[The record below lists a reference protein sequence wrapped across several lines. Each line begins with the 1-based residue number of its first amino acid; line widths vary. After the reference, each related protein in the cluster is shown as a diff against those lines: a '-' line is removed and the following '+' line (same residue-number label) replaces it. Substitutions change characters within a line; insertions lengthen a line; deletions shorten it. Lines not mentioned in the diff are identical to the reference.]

1 MRRLPNNQMEFNIGL
16 GVKAHSLDVV
26 ADIIGTMRMQKIIEI
41 TENVQPNEKER
52 IEQLDKELHI
62 QPEKSGFFNSAGC
75 GLCACLNRVLN
86 VGLLLSTA
94 NPANSP
100 TCKFKNSDGLITSRS
115 CIVSDLPKV
124 FPNFLVLRP
133 SLDVIYTLSAF
144 PNCLERISAVLLLAT
159 LP

>member
-62 QPEKSGFFNSAGC
+62 LISPACNNRSQSRKSRASSILRA
-75 GLCACLNRVLN
+75 A
-86 VGLLLSTA
+86 
-94 NPANSP
+94 
-100 TCKFKNSDGLITSRS
+100 
-115 CIVSDLPKV
+115 V
-124 FPNFLVLRP
+124 FVPV
-133 SLDVIYTLSAF
+133 
-144 PNCLERISAVLLLAT
+144 
-159 LP
+159 

>member
-62 QPEKSGFFNSAGC
+62 LTIEEKIVL
-75 GLCACLNRVLN
+75 GLNPYNLNEED
-86 VGLLLSTA
+86 A
-94 NPANSP
+94 NTIRQSVIDKVILYKPN
-100 TCKFKNSDGLITSRS
+100 KNYNFSKTFVFRNYLECEVFDIS
-115 CIVSDLPKV
+115 VSL
-124 FPNFLVLRP
+124 
-133 SLDVIYTLSAF
+133 Y
-144 PNCLERISAVLLLAT
+144 
-159 LP
+159 

>member
-62 QPEKSGFFNSAGC
+62 LTIEEKIVL
-75 GLCACLNRVLN
+75 GLNPYNLNEEDANTIRQSVIDKVIRLYAPFYLYHISPACNNR
-86 VGLLLSTA
+86 SQ
-94 NPANSP
+94 
-100 TCKFKNSDGLITSRS
+100 SRKS
-115 CIVSDLPKV
+115 RASSILRAAV
-124 FPNFLVLRP
+124 FVPV
-133 SLDVIYTLSAF
+133 
-144 PNCLERISAVLLLAT
+144 
-159 LP
+159 

>member
-62 QPEKSGFFNSAGC
+62 LTIEEKIVLGLNPYNLNEEDANTIRQSVIDKVIRLYAPILKKFNKE
-75 GLCACLNRVLN
+75 N
-86 VGLLLSTA
+86 
-94 NPANSP
+94 
-100 TCKFKNSDGLITSRS
+100 
-115 CIVSDLPKV
+115 
-124 FPNFLVLRP
+124 
-133 SLDVIYTLSAF
+133 
-144 PNCLERISAVLLLAT
+144 E
-159 LP
+159 

>member
-62 QPEKSGFFNSAGC
+62 LTIEEKSY
-75 GLCACLNRVLN
+75 LD
-86 VGLLLSTA
+86 STHTIWTKKMQTRYV
-94 NPANSP
+94 NQ
-100 TCKFKNSDGLITSRS
+100 
-115 CIVSDLPKV
+115 
-124 FPNFLVLRP
+124 
-133 SLDVIYTLSAF
+133 
-144 PNCLERISAVLLLAT
+144 
-159 LP
+159 

>member
-62 QPEKSGFFNSAGC
+62 LGKSSVSCPLKPSDSAP
-75 GLCACLNRVLN
+75 LKH
-86 VGLLLSTA
+86 STM
-94 NPANSP
+94 PP
-100 TCKFKNSDGLITSRS
+100 
-115 CIVSDLPKV
+115 
-124 FPNFLVLRP
+124 
-133 SLDVIYTLSAF
+133 
-144 PNCLERISAVLLLAT
+144 
-159 LP
+159 